1 MNYWTFKFF
10 HNKQRADLIE
20 EWLAGLSTEAR
31 AKIEARF
38 TYLATIKDRVDWKR
52 PFAAKLKGKK
62 YSTLYEIR
70 ITWDKIQ
77 YRPMGCFGPNEEEEF
92 TLLIG
97 AIEKGLG
104 VFEPR
109 RAPDIAIGRCKL
121 IRQDRRYVGEY
132 D

>member
-1 MNYWTFKFF
+1 MSYWKFKFF
-10 HNKQRADLIE
+10 HNEQRTDLIE
-20 EWLAGLSTEAR
+20 EWLAGLCIEAR
-31 AKIEARF
+31 AKIERRF
-38 TYLATIKDRVDWKR
+38 TYLAALEYKVDWRR

-77 YRPMGCFGPNEEEEF
+77 YRPLGCFGPREEEEF

-97 AIEKGLG
+97 AIERGTG
-104 VFEPR
+104 IFEPR
-109 RAPDIAIGRCKL
+109 RAPDIAIRRCKQ
-121 IRQDRRYVGEY
+121 IHQDRRYVGEY